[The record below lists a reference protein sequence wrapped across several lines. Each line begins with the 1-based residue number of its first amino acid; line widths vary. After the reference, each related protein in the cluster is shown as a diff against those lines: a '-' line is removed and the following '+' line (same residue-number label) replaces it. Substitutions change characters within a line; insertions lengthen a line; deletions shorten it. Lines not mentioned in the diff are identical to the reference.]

1 MVKTQATTYLC
12 FSRRGVHCVGACI
25 GVRVLHAWWACC
37 FSRGQSPLLAFGRRV
52 TSPLGNIGP
61 STLRGCETL
70 RRSVS
75 EARSSGLVKRVDY
88 LFWLLFEKSV
98 TVGIKQY
105 EPRISRYSCAIP
117 KKAIVSS
124 FFTNTS
130 EEVDRFT
137 LLANTVND
145 QGK

>member
-1 MVKTQATTYLC
+1 VCCMLGGLVAFREGNPLC
-12 FSRRGVHCVGACI
+12 
-25 GVRVLHAWWACC
+25 W
-37 FSRGQSPLLAFGRRV
+37 PLVDA
-52 TSPLGNIGP
+52 SPLGNIGP

-88 LFWLLFEKSV
+88 RFWLLFEKSV

-117 KKAIVSS
+117 KKAIVSFS
-124 FFTNTS
+124 
-130 EEVDRFT
+130 RI
-137 LLANTVND
+137 
-145 QGK
+145 